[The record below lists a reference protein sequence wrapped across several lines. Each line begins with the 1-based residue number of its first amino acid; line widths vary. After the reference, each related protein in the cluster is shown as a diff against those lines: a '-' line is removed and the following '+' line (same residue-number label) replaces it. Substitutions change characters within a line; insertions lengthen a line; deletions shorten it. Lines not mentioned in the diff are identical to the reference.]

1 MTRPVVAIT
10 RSPEDVAEFAEMAKD
25 AGADLLAVPAIEL
38 VARTATLADDFLR
51 AASDHDPD
59 YTIFLSSKAVSILFD
74 AAEQASR
81 TTEMRE
87 AVMNTAV
94 VAVGPRTR
102 DALSALSIRTAHMP
116 PPGRYSSV
124 GIGEVLTRAGAAG
137 RTAIIPRSAA
147 SRPFLRLLLEKI
159 GMRVAE
165 VLTYDARTT
174 PDGPHWEGLHSA
186 LAAGRLRGIVVTSP
200 SSARAVFEAMERR
213 GLDRRRTAELLGSA
227 RMAALG
233 PLTSGELAGLLAAAD
248 AAADNAAGGP
258 HAPLPSVLVPADGTV
273 RGAVAAVLR

>member
-1 MTRPVVAIT
+1 MTRPAVAIT
-10 RSPEDVAEFAEMAKD
+10 RSPEDAAEFADAARE

-38 VARTATLADDFLR
+38 VARTAALADDFLR
-51 AASDHDPD
+51 AASEHDPD

-74 AAEQASR
+74 AAGRASR
-81 TTEMRE
+81 AAEMRE

-102 DALSALSIRTAHMP
+102 EALSALSIRTAHMP

-124 GIGEVLTRAGAAG
+124 GIGEALTRVGAAG

-165 VLTYDARTT
+165 VFTYDARTT
-174 PDGPHWEGLHSA
+174 PDGPHWAGLHAA
-186 LAAGRLRGIVVTSP
+186 LEGGRLRGIVVTSP
-200 SSARAVFEAMERR
+200 SSARAIFEALERR
-213 GLDRRRTAELLGSA
+213 GVGRARAAELLGRA
-227 RMAALG
+227 RIAALG
-233 PLTSGELAGLLAAAD
+233 PLTSGELAGLLGAAKGGD
-248 AAADNAAGGP
+248 PPSPAA
-258 HAPLPSVLVPADGTV
+258 VFQADGIKA
-273 RGAVAAVLR
+273 AVEAVLR

>member
-1 MTRPVVAIT
+1 MTSPVVAIT
-10 RSPEDVAEFAEMAKD
+10 RSTADASEFADMARE
-25 AGADLLAVPAIEL
+25 AGVTSLAVPAIEL
-38 VARTATLADDFLR
+38 VARTGALADEFLR

-74 AAEQASR
+74 AAERASR
-81 TTEMRE
+81 TAEMRE

-124 GIGEVLTRAGAAG
+124 GIGEALTRVGAAG

-165 VLTYDARTT
+165 VFTYDARTT
-174 PDGPHWEGLHSA
+174 PDGPHWAELHSA

-200 SSARAVFEAMERR
+200 SSARAIFEAMERR
-213 GLDRRRTAELLGSA
+213 GLDRGRTAEMLGRA
-227 RMAALG
+227 RVAALG
-233 PLTSGELAGLLAAAD
+233 PLTSGELAALLGAD
-248 AAADNAAGGP
+248 AAAG
-258 HAPLPSVLVPADGTV
+258 STILVPADGTV
-273 RGAVAAVLR
+273 RGALDAILR

>member
-1 MTRPVVAIT
+1 
-10 RSPEDVAEFAEMAKD
+10 MAKA
-25 AGADLLAVPAIEL
+25 AGATALAVPAVEL
-38 VARTATLADDFLR
+38 VARTGELADDFLR
-51 AASDHDPD
+51 AASKHDPD

-74 AAEQASR
+74 AAGRASR
-81 TTEMRE
+81 TAEMRE

-102 DALSALSIRTAHMP
+102 DALSALSIRTAHVP

-124 GIGEVLTRAGAAG
+124 GIGEMLARAGAAG

-165 VLTYDARTT
+165 VFTYDARTT
-174 PDGPHWEGLHSA
+174 PDGPGWADLHSA

-200 SSARAVFEAMERR
+200 SSARAIFEAMERR
-213 GLDRRRTAELLGSA
+213 GLDRRRTAALLG
-227 RMAALG
+227 RTRVAALG
-233 PLTSGELAGLLAAAD
+233 PLTSGEIAGLLGADQPAAPAAPAD
-248 AAADNAAGGP
+248 AP
-258 HAPLPSVLVPADGTV
+258 PPSVLVPADGTV
-273 RGAVAAVLR
+273 RGALDSIMR

>member
-1 MTRPVVAIT
+1 MAIT
-10 RSPEDVAEFAEMAKD
+10 RSPADASEFLGLAEE
-25 AGADLLAVPAIEL
+25 AGAAALAVPAIEL
-38 VARTATLADDFLR
+38 VARTGALADDFLR
-51 AASDHDPD
+51 AASEHDPD

-74 AAEQASR
+74 AAERASR
-81 TTEMRE
+81 APEVRE

-124 GIGEVLTRAGAAG
+124 GIGEALTRVGAAG

-165 VLTYDARTT
+165 VFTYDARTT
-174 PDGPHWEGLHSA
+174 PDGPHWAELHSA

-200 SSARAVFEAMERR
+200 SSARAIFEAMERR
-213 GLDRRRTAELLGSA
+213 GLDRRRTAELLG
-227 RMAALG
+227 RTRVAALG
-233 PLTSGELAGLLAAAD
+233 PLTSGEVAGLLASPDAGG
-248 AAADNAAGGP
+248 AAAAAP
-258 HAPLPSVLVPADGTV
+258 PAAPVLVPADGTV
-273 RGAVAAVLR
+273 RGALGAILR